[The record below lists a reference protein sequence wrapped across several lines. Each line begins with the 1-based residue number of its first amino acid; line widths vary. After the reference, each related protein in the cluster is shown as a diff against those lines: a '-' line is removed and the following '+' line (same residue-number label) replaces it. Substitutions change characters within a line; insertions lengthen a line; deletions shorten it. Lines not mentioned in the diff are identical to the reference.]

1 MNPHASGGR
10 AWLVW
15 SLIGL
20 AYMVAYGQRVAPQTV
35 LDRLMADFD
44 AGASQIGMVT
54 SAYFYGY
61 MAMQLPARVMVDRW
75 GVRCTV
81 VLSLVTSALG
91 TFWFTHTSTVQMAA
105 TTRAFIALGDALI
118 WSSLIKFTAQW
129 FPASRFGL
137 VSGLSQVCGY
147 IGGLL
152 ATTPL
157 AVLVSLV
164 DWRGAFRLLTSV
176 IIANLMVL
184 CVLLRNHPAAPS
196 DPERRLG
203 SLLREA
209 ARALRR
215 STTWGPVMTYLGS
228 YLTTASLSGVWGVP
242 LFMQAYGL
250 SRATA
255 STRMFVFMLGYA
267 CGAVVLGSLADS
279 HVHSLRRP
287 LIALGAARMGVLLM
301 IAPLVGTH
309 LPGWTITGGVAA
321 LGFIGGGTIP
331 LLMTSLKQAF
341 TSAAIGVAIGLTA
354 TAGNLGGGVAQP
366 LLGTILD
373 HHWAGAWVGGVRL
386 YTAEGYTWLVVA
398 LAGVAVCAVVGPLFI
413 AEKDRADRA

>member
-1 MNPHASGGR
+1 MNRHVSSGR

-20 AYMVAYGQRVAPQTV
+20 AYMVAYYQQMAPQTV

-44 AGASQIGMVT
+44 ARASQIGMVT

-61 MAMQLPARVMVDRW
+61 MAMQLPAGVMVDRW

-91 TFWFTHTSTVQMAA
+91 TFWFTYTSTAQTAA
-105 TTRAFIALGDALI
+105 TARAFIALGDALI
-118 WSSLIKFTAQW
+118 WSSLIKFAAQW

-157 AVLVSLV
+157 AVLVSFL

-176 IIANLMVL
+176 IIANLMAL
-184 CVLLRNHPAAPS
+184 CVVLRNHPAAPS
-196 DPERRLG
+196 DPKRRLG

-209 ARALRR
+209 ARALRCPA
-215 STTWGPVMTYLGS
+215 TWGSIMTYVGS
-228 YLTTASLSGVWGVP
+228 YLTTASLSGVWGVS
-242 LFMQAYGL
+242 LFMQAYDL

-255 STRMFVFMLGYA
+255 GAYMFVFMVGYA
-267 CGAVVLGSLADS
+267 CGAAVLGSLADS

-287 LIALGAARMGVLLM
+287 LIAMGAARMGLLLM

-309 LPGWTITGGVAA
+309 LPGWTIT
-321 LGFIGGGTIP
+321 
-331 LLMTSLKQAF
+331 S
-341 TSAAIGVAIGLTA
+341 GVAIGLTA

-373 HHWAGAWVGGVRL
+373 HHWAGSWVGGVRL
-386 YTAEGYTWLVVA
+386 YRAEGYTWLVVA
-398 LAGVAVCAVVGPLFI
+398 LAGVAVCAVIGPLFI
-413 AEKDRADRA
+413 AEKARVGSQAGDA

>member
-10 AWLVW
+10 VWLVW
-15 SLIGL
+15 SLIGV
-20 AYMVAYGQRVAPQTV
+20 AYMVAYFQRVAPQTV

-61 MAMQLPARVMVDRW
+61 MAMQFPAGVMVDRW

-81 VLSLVTSALG
+81 LLSLVTSALG
-91 TFWFTHTSTVQMAA
+91 TFWFTSTSTVQTAA
-105 TTRAFIALGDALI
+105 TTRALIALGDALI
-118 WSSLIKFTAQW
+118 WSSLIKFASQW

-137 VSGLSQVCGY
+137 VAGLSQLCGY

-164 DWRGAFRLLTSV
+164 EWRGAFRMLTYA
-176 IIANLMVL
+176 IITNFMVL
-184 CVLLRNHPAAPS
+184 LVFLRNHPAVPS

-203 SLLREA
+203 SILQEA

-215 STTWGPVMTYLGS
+215 STTWGLVMTYVGS
-228 YLTTASLSGVWGVP
+228 YLTTTSLSGVWGVP
-242 LFMQAYGL
+242 LFMQAYDL

-255 STRMFVFMLGYA
+255 STRMFVLMVGYA
-267 CGAVVLGSLADS
+267 CGAIVLGYLADS
-279 HVHSLRRP
+279 HVHSLRWP
-287 LIALGAARMGVLLM
+287 LMAMGAARMGLLLL
-301 IAPLVGTH
+301 IAPFVGMH
-309 LPGWTITGGVAA
+309 LPGWIFIGCVAA

-331 LLMTSLKQAF
+331 LFITSLKQTF

-354 TAGNLGGGVAQP
+354 TAGNLGGGVVQP

-373 HHWAGAWVGGVRL
+373 HHWAGAWVEGVRL
-386 YTAEGYTWLVVA
+386 YTAEGYTWLLVA
-398 LAGVAVCAVVGPLFI
+398 LSGVAVCAVIGPLFI
-413 AEKDRADRA
+413 AEKDCADST